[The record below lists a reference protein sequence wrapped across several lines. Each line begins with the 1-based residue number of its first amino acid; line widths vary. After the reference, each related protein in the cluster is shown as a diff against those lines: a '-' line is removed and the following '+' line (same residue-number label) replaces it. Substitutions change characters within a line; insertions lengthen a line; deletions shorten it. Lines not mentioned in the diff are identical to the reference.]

1 MKLFYTRP
9 DRYLHLG
16 VFPEARTVALR
27 IGGAPAFMHG
37 LRALFI
43 SDVHLRPGVSDERLD
58 ALTAQIAAEKA
69 DLLLLGGDYAETP
82 QDCLR
87 FFDALKG
94 LSFPLGAYAVPGN
107 NDAASRDTLAQT
119 AERAGVT
126 LLKNTTTVIDLPEG
140 RLCIGGCDDHKYG
153 TPLTAGLFSGSEA
166 YRVLLSHFPVMP
178 DCECDLVLCGHT
190 HGGQCNLL
198 GITPYSV
205 GFERRFRLLG
215 VRGLRKTDC
224 GRMFIG
230 NGIGISR
237 VPLRLGAQPQIY
249 LLEFGSEDLI

>member
-27 IGGAPAFMHG
+27 IDGAPAFMQG

-43 SDVHLRPGVSDERLD
+43 SDVHLRPVVSDERLA

-69 DLLLLGGDYAETP
+69 DLLLLGGDYAETSG
-82 QDCLR
+82 DCLR
-87 FFDALKG
+87 FFDALKE

-107 NDAASRDTLAQT
+107 NDADSRDTLAQT
-119 AERAGVT
+119 TALAGVT
-126 LLKNTTTVIDLPEG
+126 LLTNAECTIDLPG
-140 RLCIGGCDDHKYG
+140 GKLCIGGCDDHKYG
-153 TPLTAGLFSGSEA
+153 SPRTAALFSGSED
-166 YRVLLSHFPVMP
+166 YRILLSHFPVQP
-178 DCECDLVLCGHT
+178 DCECDLILCGHT

-198 GITPYSV
+198 GITPYSL
-205 GFERRFRLLG
+205 GFERRFRLRG
-215 VRGLRKTDC
+215 VRGLHKTGS

-230 NGIGISR
+230 NGVGVSR
-237 VPLRLGAQPQIY
+237 VPLRMGAQPQIY